1 MEKQKYADNIITTPR
16 EQERNSPQ
24 EWNDI
29 RKSHVYVD
37 GDIVRGGWYFQGS
50 WLYKAS
56 DEPYPEKTHSHDA
69 AEYLG
74 FIGTNPDDPT
84 DLGGE
89 IELYLDGEKYTL
101 TKTSVV
107 FIPGGVE
114 HCPVYAR
121 RVDSPIWFFATF
133 CENAYTKQLPGE
145 EQKPV

>member
-1 MEKQKYADNIITTPR
+1 MDDPK
-16 EQERNSPQ
+16 
-24 EWNDI
+24 EWNEF

-37 GDIVRGGWYFQGS
+37 GDIVKGGWYFQGS

-56 DEPYPEKTHSHDA
+56 DESYPEKAHSHEA

-89 IELYLDGEKYTL
+89 IELYLDSEKYTL

-121 RVDSPIWFFATF
+121 RVDHPIWFFATF
-133 CENAYTKQLPGE
+133 TDNVYKKTLSE
-145 EQKPV
+145 EKPS